1 LRRRG
6 DGFRSGLIIIR
17 RDGGVGREGGGDGGD
32 VVEDGVPLVEEV
44 GEGVAVGSEAPDGM
58 QHGRA

>member
-1 LRRRG
+1 
-6 DGFRSGLIIIR
+6 
-17 RDGGVGREGGGDGGD
+17 VGREGGGDGGD